1 MGSSMRLLAE
11 MYPELNQ
18 MEFCLEVDGVQT
30 DSEPIEAALQ
40 YLLEGKTVIISQWK
54 DHRGRG
60 NS

>member
-1 MGSSMRLLAE
+1 MRLLAE

-18 MEFCLEVDGVQT
+18 MEFCIEVDGVQI
-30 DSEPIEAALQ
+30 DSEPIEAALE
-40 YLLEGKTVIISQWK
+40 YLLEGKTIIISQHK